1 MDIYLQDSNFRI
13 KKQLNCMNYIKISI
27 KHFFKNANILLF
39 NKWYAKYL
47 ICLYIPI
54 NQFAKIN
61 QRHILSLFLI
71 LIISLIGLTEISAQS
86 TGDYR
91 SRQSGPW
98 HNAATW
104 EMFDGIAWQIA
115 TTQPNAPNNLTIQ
128 LGDSVFIQPNTTVTL
143 FNDITVQG
151 ILNVQGR
158 LNCMQQFIW
167 GMGKFM
173 ISGEDAFLG
182 IGDSL
187 GISQNFNYGNIRT
200 LNRSFSSLSNYI
212 YQGLNKQFTGDGLP
226 SVIRSLTVNNLQP
239 FSDTSGV
246 IITKHIAITDTLY
259 FVNGKIIALDSSR
272 LITMRPL
279 AGVKGFS
286 SERFV
291 NGPIRISWANN
302 SATRKFVPIGKDTI
316 YRPLDITYNHNN
328 NNLNIYQYELINNPP
343 HYTTIANSANFN
355 HISNKRYWQC
365 FRTTGSSTINN
376 STLGFSWGPSDHIV
390 QYLDLDVGRSNS
402 NRTQWER
409 IQGNPSHQGN
419 NTFGYVFVSDNNPST
434 AFDYILVSKSTFN
447 LLPVSIQK
455 FTVECF
461 DDNQYKVSWITT
473 DEQHLRKYH
482 LRLYNTEGYE
492 IYVQNISPKGGMF
505 QTAFYSIPISLHS
518 QIGKVSLWEE
528 TIDGL
533 QNQLT
538 EQIVAPCNQQF
549 SLYINQNPSPIGSI
563 LTIKSKGTPTSQT
576 FSALIVDTK
585 GKHIHNQTIRIQEEQ
600 TWQLAM
606 PNDEIAGVYFV
617 KFIIGNEVESHKIIR
632 Y

>member
-1 MDIYLQDSNFRI
+1 MNNFC
-13 KKQLNCMNYIKISI
+13 KKTK
-27 KHFFKNANILLF
+27 FANF
-39 NKWYAKYL
+39 NKKCAKYIMAL
-47 ICLYIPI
+47 FSFI
-54 NQFAKIN
+54 NLFTIFKQKHALVYTIIF
-61 QRHILSLFLI
+61 LSMTGF
-71 LIISLIGLTEISAQS
+71 TELNAQS

-98 HNAATW
+98 QTPATW
-104 EMFDGIAWQIA
+104 EMFDGVSWQIA
-115 TTQPNAPNNLTIQ
+115 TSQPNAPNNLTIQ
-128 LGDSVFIQPNTTVTL
+128 LGDSVIIQPNSNVTL

-167 GMGKFM
+167 ELGKFM
-173 ISGEDAFLG
+173 VSGENAFLG

-187 GISQNFNYGNIRT
+187 GISQLNNYGNIRT

-226 SVIRSLTVNNLQP
+226 AVIRSLTVDNLEP

-246 IITKHIAITDTLY
+246 VITKHIAITDTLY
-259 FVNGKIIALDSSR
+259 FVNGKIITLDSSR

-291 NGPIRISWANN
+291 NGPIRISWATN
-302 SATRKFVPIGKDTI
+302 SATRKFVPIGKDTM

-328 NNLNIYQYELINNPP
+328 NNLNIYQYELINHAP

-355 HISNKRYWQC
+355 YISDKRYWQC
-365 FRTTGSSTINN
+365 FRTTGNSTINN
-376 STLGFSWGPSDHIV
+376 SNLGFSWGPSDLV
-390 QYLDLDVGRSNS
+390 AQYLDLDVGRSNT

-409 IQGNPSHQGN
+409 IQGNPSHQGDN
-419 NTFGYVFVSDNNPST
+419 SFGFVFVSDNNPST
-434 AFDYILVSKSTFN
+434 AFDYILISTTPFN
-447 LLPVSIQK
+447 ILPVNLQK
-455 FTVECF
+455 FTVDCF
-461 DDNQYKVSWITT
+461 DDNQFKISWMVTEELHIRNYELRIYDTDGNEINVRKV
-473 DEQHLRKYH
+473 
-482 LRLYNTEGYE
+482 
-492 IYVQNISPKGGMF
+492 SPKGGMY
-505 QTAFYSIPISLHS
+505 QTAFYSVPISLNI

-528 TIDGL
+528 TMDGMFEL
-533 QNQLT
+533 LA
-538 EQIVAPCNQQF
+538 EESPALCNQKF
-549 SLYINQNPSPIGSI
+549 SLYINHNPSPIGSV
-563 LTIKSKGTPTSQT
+563 LTIKSKGTPSTQQ
-576 FSALIVDTK
+576 FSAYIVDTK
-585 GKHIHNQTIRIQEEQ
+585 GKQIHNQTIRIQEEQ
-600 TWQLAM
+600 SWRLAM

>member
-1 MDIYLQDSNFRI
+1 
-13 KKQLNCMNYIKISI
+13 MNYIKTIINYCSKKANNLPIYKMCAIYLIILYTFI
-27 KHFFKNANILLF
+27 KQFTIFKQKHALGFVFTILL
-39 NKWYAKYL
+39 
-47 ICLYIPI
+47 
-54 NQFAKIN
+54 
-61 QRHILSLFLI
+61 S
-71 LIISLIGLTEISAQS
+71 IIGFTEIKAQS
-86 TGDYR
+86 VGDYR

-98 HNAATW
+98 QAASTW
-104 EMFDGIAWQIA
+104 EMFDGVAWQIA
-115 TTQPNAPNNLTIQ
+115 TAQPNAPNNLTIQ
-128 LGDSVFIQPNTTVTL
+128 LGDSVFIQPNSTVTL

-158 LNCMQQFIW
+158 LNCMRQFIW

-173 ISGEDAFLG
+173 VSSQTGFLG

-200 LNRSFSSLSNYI
+200 LNRSFSSLSNYV

-226 SVIRSLTVNNLQP
+226 SVIRSLTIDNLQP

-246 IITKHIAITDTLY
+246 VITKHIAITDTLY
-259 FVNGKIIALDSSR
+259 FVNGKVIALDSSR

-291 NGPIRISWANN
+291 NGPIRISWEH
-302 SATRKFVPIGKDTI
+302 STSTRKFVPIGKDTM

-328 NNLNIYQYELINNPP
+328 SNLNVYQYELINHAP
-343 HYTTIANSANFN
+343 HYTTIANSANYN

-376 STLGFSWGPSDHIV
+376 SSLGFSWGPSDHIV
-390 QYLDLDVGRSNS
+390 QYLDLDVGRSNNS
-402 NRTQWER
+402 RTQWER

-419 NTFGYVFVSDNNPST
+419 NSFGFVFVSDNNPST

-447 LLPVSIQK
+447 LLPVSLQK
-455 FTVECF
+455 FAIDCF
-461 DDNQYKVSWITT
+461 EDNQYKVTWITT
-473 DEQHLRKYH
+473 EEQHIKNYN
-482 LRLYNTEGYE
+482 LRLYNIEGEE
-492 IYVQNISPKGGMF
+492 IYVQNVSPKGGMF
-505 QTAFYSIPISLHS
+505 QTAFYSIPISLNM
-518 QIGKVSLWEE
+518 QIGKGGLWEE
-528 TIDGL
+528 TIDGM
-533 QNQLT
+533 QNLLT
-538 EQIVAPCNQQF
+538 EQILAPCKEHF
-549 SLYINQNPSPIGSI
+549 SLYINQNPSPIGSV

-576 FSALIVDTK
+576 FSALIIDTK

-606 PNDEIAGVYFV
+606 PNDELAGVYFV